1 MKRLIILVGAV
12 LLVSGCHFRV
22 GNQVMGSGK
31 RAMQKRDVAAF
42 TSITTQG
49 AFDLEVVVQ
58 QPLSLQLEADDNI
71 LPLISTEVNNGVLRV
86 VTHGNYS
93 SSEPVS
99 MKIAVPS
106 LEGLSVSGAGKL
118 DVSGLKNEKFDLDVS
133 GSPTIKLAGTAK
145 LFQIDTSGAAKI
157 DTRKLHTSHAV
168 VDSKGVSSIDL
179 DVSDQLD
186 VTISGPS
193 HVSYEGDPVVNKKI
207 NGPGSIEKKS
217 AAGA

>member
-1 MKRLIILVGAV
+1 MKRSLILIAA
-12 LLVSGCHFRV
+12 LLLASGCQHRL
-22 GNQVMGSGK
+22 GTLTGSGN

-42 TSITTQG
+42 TSLTTQG
-49 AFDLEVVVQ
+49 SFVIQVVTQ
-58 QPLSLQLEADDNI
+58 QALSLQIEADDNV

-86 VTHGNYS
+86 TTKGNYS
-93 SSEPVS
+93 TSEPVS
-99 MKIAVPS
+99 VKISVPT
-106 LEGLSVSGAGKL
+106 LDGLSVSGGGKV
-118 DVSGLKNEKFDLDVS
+118 DVSGLKNEKFELDSS
-133 GSPTIKLAGTAK
+133 GAPTIKLAGNAK
-145 LFQIDTSGAAKI
+145 VLEIDTSGAAKI
-157 DTRKLHTSHAV
+157 DTHKLHTSHAV

-207 NGPGSIEKKS
+207 NGPGTIEKKV